1 MVDQCPHQLSLHNSL
16 VGSCASLENGSKTTT
31 RLSRFFFAT
40 LLSVYNKWM
49 FSPDRY
55 GFPSPLFV
63 TTAHMWV
70 QFSLAAVLRYALP
83 RHFRPEQ
90 SPNRQDYM

>member
-1 MVDQCPHQLSLHNSL
+1 MGKRTRQPLIHRWMVCIWTYSFASVLTLSSH
-16 VGSCASLENGSKTTT
+16 
-31 RLSRFFFAT
+31 RFVFAT

-63 TTAHMWV
+63 TTTHMWV
-70 QFSLAAVLRYALP
+70 QFSLAALLRYTLP
-83 RHFRPEQ
+83 GHFRPDHN
-90 SPNRQDYM
+90 PNREDYM